1 MQIAS
6 AAPRMA
12 ASLALLTVTAL
23 ALVGAPATAQDSE
36 GDRTVATADGE
47 PVTLS
52 EVESTLQRMP
62 QQFQQQ
68 PLELVTPMVVQQIAI
83 SRRIHAQA
91 LAEGYADDPEVAERV
106 AEVEQGI
113 IQDLW
118 VERQL
123 DELVTDDA
131 VQAAYE
137 AHLAQNP
144 PQDEVSARHIL
155 LESEED
161 ALAVIEELNGGADFA
176 TLAQEK
182 STGPS
187 GPAGGQ
193 LGFFSAGQMV
203 PEFADA
209 AFAMEPGNHSEVPV
223 QTQFGWHVILVEDRR
238 TTEPPSFEELQ
249 PQLENQARQDALR
262 DLITEIQGQ
271 AEIVF
276 MDQDGNPIET
286 EEGEGEEAAEESD
299 SAN

>member
-12 ASLALLTVTAL
+12 ASLALLTVAAL
-23 ALVGAPATAQDSE
+23 ALAGAPAQAQDSE
-36 GDRTVATADGE
+36 ADRTVATVDGE
-47 PVTLS
+47 PVTQS

-62 QQFQQQ
+62 PQFQQQ
-68 PLELVTPMVVQQIAI
+68 PLELVTPMVVQQIGI

-91 LAEGYADDPEVAERV
+91 LSEGYADDPEVAERV
-106 AEVEQGI
+106 AEAEQGI
-113 IQDLW
+113 IQDVW

-123 DELVTDDA
+123 DELVTDEA

-137 AHLAQNP
+137 TYLEQNP

-161 ALAVIEELNGGADFA
+161 ALAVIEELDGGADFA

-193 LGFFSAGQMV
+193 LGFFGAGQMV

-209 AFAMEPGNHSEVPV
+209 AFSMEPGNYSDTPV

-238 TTEPPSFEELQ
+238 TTEPPTFEELE
-249 PQLENQARQDALR
+249 PQLANQARQDALR

-271 AEIVF
+271 SEIVF
-276 MDQDGNPIET
+276 MDQDGNPIE
-286 EEGEGEEAAEESD
+286 EEGEAAAEESD